1 MAQNNPLRA
10 FWKKIKRIVPPWVR
24 LGIAAVLAILVI
36 ILLVVLLRPRHNPL
50 SEASMQPILNR
61 EILRVGVRTDIERF
75 SYEEESG
82 VYNGLEDD
90 IARSLAK
97 KIFGDDYLLQ
107 FEPVNPATRHIK
119 LKSNQ
124 VDCVIAISPQNFR
137 AEYIYSVPY
146 YTDAVSV
153 VVNAKSKFQSFD
165 QFEGM
170 WIGALTYPPANPS
183 ALHSASSR
191 TLTHEGAA
199 TVLQQFI
206 SRYDYQIGIRRYS
219 SLPDMIEALEK
230 NEISAIAIEY
240 ALLRPHYSRANMRV
254 MPEAIG
260 TVPYSIAIPADNPAL
275 VKIADQMIMDMRA
288 SGELNA
294 LLDKWNLLDY
304 REKSR

>member
-1 MAQNNPLRA
+1 MAQNNPFGA
-10 FWKKIKRIVPPWVR
+10 FWKAIRRRIPPWLR
-24 LGIAAVLAILVI
+24 LSIAVALALMLI
-36 ILLVVLLRPRHNPL
+36 IFLFVLLRPGYDPL

-75 SYEEESG
+75 SYEEETG

-119 LKSNQ
+119 LKDKQ

-146 YTDAVSV
+146 YTDAVAV
-153 VVNAKSKFQSFD
+153 VVHSKSKFQSFD

-170 WIGALTYPPANPS
+170 WIGALTYPPANS
-183 ALHSASSR
+183 SMYHSASSQ
-191 TLTHEGAA
+191 TLIHEGAA

-206 SRYDYQIGIRRYS
+206 ASYGYQIGIRRYS
-219 SLPDMIEALEK
+219 SLPDMIEALEN
-230 NEISAIAIEY
+230 NEISAIAIEN
-240 ALLRPHYSRANMRV
+240 ALLREYYSRTNMRV
-254 MPEAIG
+254 MPAAIG

-275 VKIADQMIMDMRA
+275 VEIANRMITEMRE

-304 REKSR
+304 REKSE